1 MNNEQLFN
9 LVIWIYILNHAFNFV
24 LDFLNLSHNKKPV
37 NSLLKGIFTEEKEQQ
52 SKAYFQENSKFSLL
66 TGTISFV
73 VILLMLNEVYF
84 AIISDYLAQYTDN
97 QIIHSLSFFGTL
109 FILSDILGMPF
120 ELYSQFKIEEK
131 YGFNKMNAKLF
142 FLDKIKGYVIGALI
156 GGLIFWILLTLIT
169 SIGENFWIYFLVV
182 ITVFILLINMF
193 YTSVIMPLFNKLT
206 PLEDGSLREK
216 ITEYSKKINFPLDN
230 IYVMDGSKRSAKANA
245 FFSGI
250 GKKKKIVLYDTLIEQ
265 LSEEEIVAVLAHEV
279 GHFKK
284 KHIVMNIFQ
293 SILFMGVML
302 FTLSMI
308 VFNKE
313 LSIAM
318 GASDLSIHLNLLAF
332 SFIYSPISTVLGL
345 FTSLISR
352 KNEYEADAYA
362 KDTYNGEELVN
373 ALKKLSVTNLSNMN
387 PHPAY
392 VFFNYSHP
400 TVLQRFEKLKE

>member
-1 MNNEQLFN
+1 MNSEQLYN
-9 LVIWIYILNHAFNFV
+9 IIIWVFFLNHVFNFI
-24 LDFLNLSHNKKPV
+24 LEILNLSYSKKNIHP
-37 NSLLKGIFTEEKEQQ
+37 LLSGIFTKEKEDK
-52 SKAYFQENSKFSLL
+52 SKAYFRENTRFSLL
-66 TGTISFV
+66 TSNLSFV
-73 VILLMLNEVYF
+73 IILILLSKTYF
-84 AIISDYLAQYTDN
+84 AEISIFLEQFTNEPIYL
-97 QIIHSLSFFGTL
+97 SLLFFGVL
-109 FILSDILGMPF
+109 FLISDILNIPF

-131 YGFNKMNAKLF
+131 YGFNKMTLKLF
-142 FLDKIKGYVIGALI
+142 FIDKIKGYII
-156 GGLIFWILLTLIT
+156 GGLIGGIIFYILLSLILNL
-169 SIGENFWIYFLVV
+169 GGYFWIYFLAV
-182 ITVFILLINMF
+182 ITLFILLINMF

-206 PLEDGSLREK
+206 PLEEGELRQK

-250 GKKKKIVLYDTLIEQ
+250 GKKKKIVLYDTLVEQ
-265 LSEEEIVAVLAHEV
+265 LTDEEIVAVLAHEV

-293 SILFMGVML
+293 SIFFMGVML
-302 FTLSMI
+302 YTLSLFI
-308 VFNKE
+308 FNEE
-313 LSIAM
+313 LSKAM
-318 GASDLSIHLNLLAF
+318 GSNSLSIHLNLIAF
-332 SFIYSPISTVLGL
+332 GFIYAPISTLLGL

-362 KDTYNGEELVN
+362 KETYNGEELIN

-400 TVLQRFEKLKE
+400 TVLQRFEKLTK